1 MPSRDTSPPPASK
14 INALPPLMSHIDCL
28 SLLLL
33 LSIINKINI
42 PTNLLLV
49 LNDYNCNFSS
59 LREVVYKSNSPRDP
73 FYLKSPI
80 PFIWSMASWLN
91 WKLLQTVKENQTYT
105 FLVRTNNL
113 EKNIDYIE
121 EVSIDKEEEEEDRNH
136 DSAWLFLYFLSS
148 ICWLTAVSSEQSHF
162 PPLR

>member
-1 MPSRDTSPPPASK
+1 MPSRDISPPPAYK

-49 LNDYNCNFSS
+49 SNDYNWHFSS

-91 WKLLQTVKENQTYT
+91 WKLLQTVKENRTYT

-113 EKNIDYIE
+113 KKNIDCVE
-121 EVSIDKEEEEEDRNH
+121 EVSILTRRRRIEIMTRPDCVSTFSPPSDWVTFLL
-136 DSAWLFLYFLSS
+136 SAKVTRWM
-148 ICWLTAVSSEQSHF
+148 W
-162 PPLR
+162 